1 MSTALAVVESWLTGF
16 GFVLNIPRM
25 NTPHTVSMFIAVLL
39 VGCGQGE
46 QKTIHQVPAVPV
58 TGSPPTTA
66 SPEDDLIGGLFELG
80 TSLVKTADE
89 LGQAVFGLTPSEQKE
104 IGERLH
110 TQLKAKHGLHRDR
123 KQLTRIERL
132 AAPLQKQM
140 KRDDVT
146 LSFHLL
152 DLDEV
157 NAFSH
162 VGGHIY
168 FNRGLLEIIEA
179 DAELQFVIGHE
190 IAHLELG
197 HCEKLLTY
205 AVRAGGLGN
214 ELGGTLGAEAAEAI
228 AGVAYQALSAGYS
241 AEQELACDE
250 WAYRAM
256 RKDGCSHAEC
266 IAMAKY
272 SWNARRSRPEKSR
285 RMPQSGWP
293 ARWTTTSAPTPR
305 RANG

>member
-162 VGGHIY
+162 VGPRHRKRFFDRSSG
-168 FNRGLLEIIEA
+168 
-179 DAELQFVIGHE
+179 IGVVT
-190 IAHLELG
+190 IANDNCFKSIQSSVPCCSE
-197 HCEKLLTY
+197 
-205 AVRAGGLGN
+205 AGGF
-214 ELGGTLGAEAAEAI
+214 
-228 AGVAYQALSAGYS
+228 
-241 AEQELACDE
+241 
-250 WAYRAM
+250 
-256 RKDGCSHAEC
+256 KDS
-266 IAMAKY
+266 
-272 SWNARRSRPEKSR
+272 SR
-285 RMPQSGWP
+285 W
-293 ARWTTTSAPTPR
+293 
-305 RANG
+305 